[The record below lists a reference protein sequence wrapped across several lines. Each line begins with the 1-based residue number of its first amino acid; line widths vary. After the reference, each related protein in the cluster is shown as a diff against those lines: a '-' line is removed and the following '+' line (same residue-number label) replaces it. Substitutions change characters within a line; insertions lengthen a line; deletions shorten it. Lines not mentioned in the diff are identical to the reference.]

1 MKSYL
6 VIILLLFVGIFISNV
21 EAQNTKNRT
30 YLSVSAGYS
39 IPLGYYGATGGDR
52 GGNANRGMQYN
63 LLNLGIKINDHLG
76 IASNLIVGDNQIDT
90 SVNGARYFSPWQYIV
105 ISVGPMFTFPTSRRS
120 FIDLKPMIGRT
131 YLYAN
136 SLDFFTRFGGE
147 NLAFVFSTTYRYILH
162 RRINLI
168 LNADFM
174 STKVASR
181 ENSDTQE
188 FDNFSLNVGLGFNF

>member
-1 MKSYL
+1 MKFYL
-6 VIILLLFVGIFISNV
+6 VILIFLGIFASNLK
-21 EAQNTKNRT
+21 AQNAINRT

-63 LLNLGIKINDHLG
+63 LLNLGIKINEHLG

-131 YLYAN
+131 YLYAS
-136 SLDFFTRFGGE
+136 SLNFFTTFRGTE
-147 NLAFVFSTTYRYILH
+147 LAFVFSTTYRYILH

-168 LNADFM
+168 LNADFI
-174 STKVASR
+174 STEVASS

-188 FDNFSLNVGLGFNF
+188 FDNLSFSVGLGFNF

>member
-1 MKSYL
+1 MKFYL
-6 VIILLLFVGIFISNV
+6 VILIFLGIFASNLI
-21 EAQNTKNRT
+21 AQNAKNRT
-30 YLSVSAGYS
+30 YLSISAGYS

-52 GGNANRGMQYN
+52 GGNANSGMQYN
-63 LLNLGIKINDHLG
+63 LLNLGIKINDRFG
-76 IASNLIVGDNQIDT
+76 IASNLIIGDNQIDT

-131 YLYAN
+131 YLYAS
-136 SLDFFTRFGGE
+136 SLNFFTTFRGTE
-147 NLAFVFSTTYRYILH
+147 LAFVFSTTYRYILH

-168 LNADFM
+168 LNADFI
-174 STKVASR
+174 STEVAST

-188 FDNFSLNVGLGFNF
+188 FDNLSFSVGLGFNF

>member
-6 VIILLLFVGIFISNV
+6 VILIFLGLFTSNL
-21 EAQNTKNRT
+21 EAQHAKNRT
-30 YLSVSAGYS
+30 YLSVSAGYT

-63 LLNLGIKINDHLG
+63 LLNLGIKINEHLG

-90 SVNGARYFSPWQYIV
+90 NVNSARYFSPWQYIV

-131 YLYAN
+131 YLYAS
-136 SLDFFTRFGGE
+136 SLDFFTTFRGNEF
-147 NLAFVFSTTYRYILH
+147 AFVFSTTYRYILH

-174 STKVASR
+174 STEVASS

-188 FDNFSLNVGLGFNF
+188 FDNLSLSVGIGFNF